1 MNPNKPDS
9 SNERKDAGKSKEH
22 YPLFKD
28 YGEAIAYCK
37 KTGDNYYA
45 TAFLLEFWIGNL
57 VVEVSEK
64 YADLPPQK
72 RNMQNGNAFGHF
84 VFKDLF
90 SRCNDP
96 KELLTFTRHLL
107 RFAEE
112 EDTTAH
118 LVRQAF
124 TFFGIESE
132 ITPVV
137 DIHALRP
144 GPSAT
149 EPLRLYIRRFCDWF
163 DALLHSNAHF
173 MYYHAP
179 GAYHPGDE
187 EARHLFT
194 LGIGEGAMPHLSGY
208 DQQFWRWNHESA
220 LHRLSKPSKWKFL
233 ADGVKNEK
241 TRHQAHPELD
251 EFVIVL
257 WPLLKRF
264 NWSYNELLI
273 VLEQALPQCVGRYPC
288 DLYSNLQKH
297 CLQALGLKKG
307 SGATRGPAGN
317 STSRDEQY
325 APSMPE
331 GFEIVKAFIAKR
343 DAARRQAEGR

>member
-1 MNPNKPDS
+1 MVPNKPDS
-9 SNERKDAGKSKEH
+9 SNEKASDVKPKEH

-28 YGEAIAYCK
+28 YDEALAYCE

-57 VVEVSEK
+57 VIEMSNK
-64 YADLPPQK
+64 YADLPPKK
-72 RNMQNGNAFGHF
+72 RNMQNGEAFGHF

-90 SRCNDP
+90 SNCDDP
-96 KELLTFTRHLL
+96 KELLTFIRHLL
-107 RFAEE
+107 RFSEE
-112 EDTTAH
+112 EDTYGE
-118 LVRQAF
+118 LVRRSINL
-124 TFFGIESE
+124 FGEENGVI
-132 ITPVV
+132 PVV
-137 DIHALRP
+137 DMNALRP
-144 GPSAT
+144 GPSA
-149 EPLRLYIRRFCDWF
+149 LIQMRLYVRRFCDWF
-163 DALLHSNAHF
+163 DALLQSNAHF

-220 LHRLSKPSKWKFL
+220 LHRLSNPSQWKFL
-233 ADGVKNEK
+233 ADGVKNEGK
-241 TRHQAHPELD
+241 RHQAHPEVD
-251 EFVIVL
+251 EFIIVL
-257 WPLLKRF
+257 WPLMKRF
-264 NWSYNELLI
+264 NWSYNELLT
-273 VLEQALPQCVGRYPC
+273 VLEQALPHYVGRYPC

-307 SGATRGPAGN
+307 TGDTRGPAGK
-317 STSRDEQY
+317 STSRYEQCD
-325 APSMPE
+325 PPMPE